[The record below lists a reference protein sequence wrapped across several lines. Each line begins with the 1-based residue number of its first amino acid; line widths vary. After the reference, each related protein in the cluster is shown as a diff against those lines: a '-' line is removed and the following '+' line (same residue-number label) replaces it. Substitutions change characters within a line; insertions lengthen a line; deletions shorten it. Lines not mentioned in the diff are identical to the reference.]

1 MRNIIFLSANYEYT
15 CLVAKQFAE
24 QKNLDFM
31 DINYYV
37 ETKLAKNLEK
47 QSALSKYTEQLVL
60 DALQKQ
66 NKVFAMDIVY
76 LACKKIKDFC
86 FEGQYL
92 VYLAVEKERRT
103 YPYSIAGDELEKH
116 FISKADFVINEN
128 DIPNM
133 LELINFKE

>member
-76 LACKKIKDFC
+76 LACKKIKDFLEC
-86 FEGQYL
+86 SLDLMLQ
-92 VYLAVEKERRT
+92 VSMMEKLHTLRMRFKI
-103 YPYSIAGDELEKH
+103 SIDT
-116 FISKADFVINEN
+116 
-128 DIPNM
+128 
-133 LELINFKE
+133 FKLF